1 MKYTTDEALNEVL
14 KRGQEMKSQHER
26 KLISTMAT
34 IAGVLTFALIGTLGY
49 LVRVPVDGSGKQYGS
64 FILSSE
70 AGGYVLVA
78 VLAFVL
84 GIAFTILV
92 RLVKKNRKVMQ

>member
-1 MKYTTDEALNEVL
+1 MKYSTDEALKEVF
-14 KRGQEMKSQHER
+14 KRGHEIKAQHER
-26 KLISTMAT
+26 KIISAMAT
-34 IAGVLTFALIGTLGY
+34 VVGVLTFALIGTLGY
-49 LVRVPVDGSGKQYGS
+49 LVRVPVDGSGTQYGS

-92 RLVKKNRKVMQ
+92 RLVKKHRKEL